1 MVERRCSAARG
12 SPLVMCFSS
21 TSSFAAAALLI
32 PLSGVAVAR
41 CWRGPSADL
50 LPLALTPA
58 LFGLQQGL
66 EGLVWLGLD
75 AGGLEPMTH
84 RAALAYLFFA
94 HGFWMAWIP
103 WCALK
108 IGGGSRDGRPTRLL
122 QLDLVLGL
130 VLGLWLWVPLLL
142 EPARV
147 TPTVVL
153 GSIDYHAL
161 IPSYG
166 LVSHGWGTL
175 IYGLIVTIPLLL
187 TPLRRLRWFAAGLVA
202 AFVYS
207 QVAYT
212 HAFTSVWCYSA
223 ALLSVLLIWVVDEQV
238 EPGLAGPL
246 GS

>member
-1 MVERRCSAARG
+1 
-12 SPLVMCFSS
+12 MCFSS

-58 LFGLQQGL
+58 LFGLQQAL

-75 AGGLEPMTH
+75 GGGLEPMTH

-94 HGFWMAWIP
+94 HGFWLAWIP

-108 IGGGSRDGRPTRLL
+108 IGDGSRDGRPTRLL

-130 VLGLWLWVPLLL
+130 VLGVWLWVPLLL

-187 TPLRRLRWFAAGLVA
+187 TPLRRLRWFAGGLVA

-212 HAFTSVWCYSA
+212 HAFTSVWCYAA

-246 GS
+246 GP